1 MMNMFYNFEKT
12 KNLLRQVGAVSFH
25 DFPSQKIVGD
35 PERTAP
41 SSQLNWYKAPFIIFF
56 VVP

>member
-1 MMNMFYNFEKT
+1 MFYNFEKT